1 MENYARFR
9 DEKYKN
15 WLKAAESLYILRN
28 HIRDFVENET
38 ETHHKT
44 LRKKLNSDIC
54 NKQCDFKK
62 CQLPAK
68 KLCETCERWKS
79 EIVLTHIGKGK
90 GVYWINCRPYL
101 WPKEKWEVAKVYM
114 PRGHTDHCSFE
125 QFDISA
131 ILNFMGSCT
140 HFKPFVQSKDL
151 SKVIN
156 TRNIVMHSPEFRLD
170 ETDMKNGVEN
180 VLSLAE
186 LLNSRVPGDLYK
198 TVLEAIEEFNA
209 VLENCLGQDSK
220 LDGNENILLLD
231 REQQALKEKIESL
244 LQRYEADQN
253 EGNTEELQGMRNFLE
268 QNKDLLENL
277 KPQVERLN
285 EIQEKVDEHEVKIVH
300 LSGRVDDLEKATTT
314 DSMFTIETLQF
325 KNHLIEQTRKRKWP
339 DPVFTEEIEPSGYRG
354 RVEVNGH
361 TFIGF
366 QARKKKVI
374 AHQEVA
380 KIALDSLR
388 SEFESTV
395 EPLSSATTTSSNP
408 FHCTVTVVLD
418 KVVVSDGAVKQEEAI
433 ESAYSKLVPLLKN
446 LKDLP
451 DGNRTA
457 VLAHL
462 NKCGVKP
469 PQELLLQKGDEFFCE
484 LQLKESFTFNDEDG
498 SSTKKKTEQQAASIA
513 LQRLSTFLNSSSLA
527 VRNENYK
534 GFLKER
540 LDALGMD
547 STKTVYTIDEEK
559 ATEDPEGPGTS
570 IDASQS
576 YRDESN
582 EHNTENL
589 QVCSTQTNTHQ
600 EVAKIPMDLERTKG
614 PLTPASI
621 SSVNTT
627 TSSSSMLFYGTVIV
641 VLEKEISSDSFLT
654 KEEAIESAYKKF
666 TCVFGLNYPNGDS
679 SFKTAVCAHF
689 EKCQINPPQEL
700 SCSQDDKFVCKLQ
713 LSECFPFH
721 DEVGFSNKKKAEQ
734 QAAKLALQ
742 QLSPFLTCSPLAAQN
757 ENYKGFLK
765 ERLEACGI
773 DSTKTEYKT
782 EQKAMEE
789 LEGPGTMRDTSHM
802 SSTQTRQ
809 NELELSSVQPNDNG
823 AVVHPPPTS
832 HSSCAAKIPDSSPSS
847 VPNEVLEEDYAE
859 IHSLLTVHHLKPPS
873 VTVERFTTDQNVS
886 LTLNIAL
893 DKFTFKNLSE
903 YTSKK
908 EATRKTYCLLG
919 FALGIFPKD
928 TDENKATMLVK
939 QDFSK
944 KTLALPKEIVDGEKT
959 SFWCSIGEITYTLT
973 YEGQGSTE
981 DEAKQDT
988 LNKAL
993 LTLPSL
999 FGFPH
1004 LPKSSSTGETED
1016 QINSLLRKAGQ
1027 KDLTFSDERNQHK
1040 VSVTLAFSDYTMTS
1054 KMQRTKKENRNL
1066 LSKRI
1071 LGLLGVETEPQC
1083 PSLRNC
1089 VDDWF
1094 KQKGLQQPVFTD
1106 TEEAL
1111 GCKAVFSVQLS
1122 CSHPDWE
1129 DKLEA
1134 AKMKLVQEL
1143 HRRFRNLVDSGKQ
1156 D

>member
-1 MENYARFR
+1 
-9 DEKYKN
+9 
-15 WLKAAESLYILRN
+15 
-28 HIRDFVENET
+28 
-38 ETHHKT
+38 
-44 LRKKLNSDIC
+44 
-54 NKQCDFKK
+54 
-62 CQLPAK
+62 
-68 KLCETCERWKS
+68 
-79 EIVLTHIGKGK
+79 
-90 GVYWINCRPYL
+90 
-101 WPKEKWEVAKVYM
+101 M

-140 HFKPFVQSKDL
+140 HFEPFVQSKDL
-151 SKVIN
+151 NKVTN
-156 TRNIVMHSPEFRLD
+156 MRNIVMHSPEFRLD
-170 ETDMKNGVEN
+170 EEKMKNVVEN
-180 VLSLAE
+180 VLSLAT
-186 LLNSRVPGDLYK
+186 LLNSHVPGDLYK
-198 TVLEAIEEFNA
+198 TVLEAIEKFNT

-244 LQRYEADQN
+244 TQRYEADQN

-314 DSMFTIETLQF
+314 DSMFTIETLQY

-366 QARKKKVI
+366 QVCKKKVM

-469 PQELLLQKGDEFFCE
+469 PQELLLQKGDQFFCE

-582 EHNTENL
+582 EHNTEDL

-689 EKCQINPPQEL
+689 EKCQIKPPQEL

-721 DEVGFSNKKKAEQ
+721 DEV
-734 QAAKLALQ
+734 
-742 QLSPFLTCSPLAAQN
+742 
-757 ENYKGFLK
+757 
-765 ERLEACGI
+765 
-773 DSTKTEYKT
+773 
-782 EQKAMEE
+782 
-789 LEGPGTMRDTSHM
+789 

-873 VTVERFTTDQNVS
+873 VIVERFTTDQNVS

>member
-1 MENYARFR
+1 MDNCARFR

-28 HIRDFVENET
+28 SIRDFVENET
-38 ETHHKT
+38 ETLHKT

-54 NKQCDFKK
+54 NEQCDYKR
-62 CQLPAK
+62 CQSP
-68 KLCETCERWKS
+68 LCDTCKRWKS
-79 EIVLTHIGKGK
+79 EILETHTGKGK

-140 HFKPFVQSKDL
+140 HFEPFVQSKDL
-151 SKVIN
+151 NKVTN
-156 TRNIVMHSPEFRLD
+156 MRNIVMHSPEFRLD
-170 ETDMKNGVEN
+170 EEKMKNVVEN
-180 VLSLAE
+180 VLSLAT
-186 LLNSRVPGDLYK
+186 LLNSHVPGDLYK
-198 TVLEAIEEFNA
+198 TVLEAIEKVNMGILA
-209 VLENCLGQDSK
+209 VQ
-220 LDGNENILLLD
+220 
-231 REQQALKEKIESL
+231 
-244 LQRYEADQN
+244 
-253 EGNTEELQGMRNFLE
+253 EELQGMRNFLE

-314 DSMFTIETLQF
+314 DSMFTIETLQY

-366 QARKKKVI
+366 QVCKKKVM

-395 EPLSSATTTSSNP
+395 EPLSSATTTSS
-408 FHCTVTVVLD
+408 TVVLI
-418 KVVVSDGAVKQEEAI
+418 QI
-433 ESAYSKLVPLLKN
+433 MLITLVANSSHL
-446 LKDLP
+446 DYCS
-451 DGNRTA
+451 

-469 PQELLLQKGDEFFCE
+469 PQELLLQKGDQFFCE

-576 YRDESN
+576 EFDFYI
-582 EHNTENL
+582 
-589 QVCSTQTNTHQ
+589 C
-600 EVAKIPMDLERTKG
+600 
-614 PLTPASI
+614 
-621 SSVNTT
+621 
-627 TSSSSMLFYGTVIV
+627 SMLFYGTVIV

-666 TCVFGLNYPNGDS
+666 TCVFGLNYPNGG
-679 SFKTAVCAHF
+679 
-689 EKCQINPPQEL
+689 I
-700 SCSQDDKFVCKLQ
+700 
-713 LSECFPFH
+713 FPCYAIVIF
-721 DEVGFSNKKKAEQ
+721 GFSNKKKAEQ

-773 DSTKTEYKT
+773 DSTKTEIM
-782 EQKAMEE
+782 QV
-789 LEGPGTMRDTSHM
+789 HM
-802 SSTQTRQ
+802 NS
-809 NELELSSVQPNDNG
+809 LCMLSNKRLRRSFFNNSV
-823 AVVHPPPTS
+823 
-832 HSSCAAKIPDSSPSS
+832 SCDLCMCVYICSRFT
-847 VPNEVLEEDYAE
+847 E

-873 VTVERFTTDQNVS
+873 VIVERFTTDQNVS

-1066 LSKRI
+1066 LSNVLWMTK
-1071 LGLLGVETEPQC
+1071 
-1083 PSLRNC
+1083 
-1089 VDDWF
+1089 W
-1094 KQKGLQQPVFTD
+1094 GLQQPVFTD

>member
-1 MENYARFR
+1 
-9 DEKYKN
+9 
-15 WLKAAESLYILRN
+15 
-28 HIRDFVENET
+28 
-38 ETHHKT
+38 
-44 LRKKLNSDIC
+44 
-54 NKQCDFKK
+54 
-62 CQLPAK
+62 
-68 KLCETCERWKS
+68 
-79 EIVLTHIGKGK
+79 
-90 GVYWINCRPYL
+90 
-101 WPKEKWEVAKVYM
+101 M

-666 TCVFGLNYPNGDS
+666 TCVFGLNYPNG
-679 SFKTAVCAHF
+679 
-689 EKCQINPPQEL
+689 
-700 SCSQDDKFVCKLQ
+700 
-713 LSECFPFH
+713 
-721 DEVGFSNKKKAEQ
+721 
-734 QAAKLALQ
+734 
-742 QLSPFLTCSPLAAQN
+742 
-757 ENYKGFLK
+757 
-765 ERLEACGI
+765 
-773 DSTKTEYKT
+773 
-782 EQKAMEE
+782 
-789 LEGPGTMRDTSHM
+789 
-802 SSTQTRQ
+802 
-809 NELELSSVQPNDNG
+809 
-823 AVVHPPPTS
+823 
-832 HSSCAAKIPDSSPSS
+832 
-847 VPNEVLEEDYAE
+847 
-859 IHSLLTVHHLKPPS
+859 
-873 VTVERFTTDQNVS
+873 
-886 LTLNIAL
+886 
-893 DKFTFKNLSE
+893 
-903 YTSKK
+903 
-908 EATRKTYCLLG
+908 
-919 FALGIFPKD
+919 
-928 TDENKATMLVK
+928 
-939 QDFSK
+939 
-944 KTLALPKEIVDGEKT
+944 
-959 SFWCSIGEITYTLT
+959 
-973 YEGQGSTE
+973 GSTE